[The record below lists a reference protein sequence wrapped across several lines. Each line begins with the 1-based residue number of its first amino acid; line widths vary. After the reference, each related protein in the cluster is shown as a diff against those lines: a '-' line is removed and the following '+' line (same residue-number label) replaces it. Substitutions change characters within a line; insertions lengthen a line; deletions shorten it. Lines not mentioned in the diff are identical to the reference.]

1 MREVVPMV
9 YLDDDMIKKYF
20 ETFIEAYG
28 EAVKAANKPG
38 QEPEFYKELPYKVD
52 IFKMPNEGVI
62 AIMYGKAPKA
72 MYHTYDGD
80 YETILGYIQ
89 GKKHQHCME
98 FYPSKNFSVD
108 DAKADAKAAVTKD
121 TRSSVYRAGLVAA
134 RTHVED
140 IGKQLGEIAKA
151 NPWLEKQLQ
160 DLEAKLKKA
169 KAPLDKLWDEFK
181 KIDEAD
187 TYMAQEMFLNELK
200 AVDLGTTDV
209 DPKDVEAYI
218 RTFIESYKGAVK
230 PEYPE
235 HAKPPFFKGSP
246 YKVRAT
252 IMPNK
257 SVAILYKYD
266 AVVDGIEVAEGNYDG
281 VKALID
287 NKEYNHFRHHP
298 PMKALVEKRA
308 STEAK
313 LAVKEDI
320 RNTLHLAL
328 LRSTAKVIAD
338 HQGKV
343 QEIMKTNPWL
353 EGPLS
358 SISNRLAGVA
368 KLLEVLTGEIENNQ
382 LNKKISEQKRLLQ
395 EISRYGKPKSA
406 GAPEVEVPD
415 LTPKPAV
422 VEHTLHETP
431 AMAKAEVVSTGDA
444 ATSSSKGPV
453 FVPAPEPEIST
464 ETSDEAET
472 TGVQGYGQDVY
483 AEQHYVAA
491 AGMTD
496 EEKVVLND
504 IRAEVFEFRKRV
516 DEYERKLTY
525 MDKYIEH
532 EVQKRQDEKFKEQ
545 EEVYT
550 SMIRKYSGVATG
562 LGTAAIIISL
572 LVLLTNI
579 SGIIESISSL
589 FG

>member
-52 IFKMPNEGVI
+52 IFKMPNEAVI

-72 MYHTYDGD
+72 MYNTYNGD
-80 YETILGYIQ
+80 YDTILGYVQ
-89 GKKHQHCME
+89 GKKHQHCMM
-98 FYPSKNFSVD
+98 FYPSKNFSTD
-108 DAKADAKAAVTKD
+108 DAKADAKAAVMKD

-160 DLEAKLKKA
+160 DLETKLKKA
-169 KAPLDKLWDEFK
+169 KAPLDKLWDEYK
-181 KIDEAD
+181 KIDETEAY
-187 TYMAQEMFLNELK
+187 TGQEMYLNELK
-200 AVDLGTTDV
+200 AVDLSSTDV

-218 RTFIESYKGAVK
+218 NAYIESYKGAVK

-235 HAKPPFFKGSP
+235 HAKPPFFKGAP
-246 YKVRAT
+246 FKVRAT

-257 SVAILYKYD
+257 SVAVLFKYN
-266 AVVDGIEVAEGNYDG
+266 AIVDSMEVAEGKYDG

-287 NKEYNHFRHHP
+287 NKEYNHFKHYP
-298 PMKALVEKRA
+298 PLKALVEKRA

-328 LRSTAKVIAD
+328 LKSTAKVIAD
-338 HQGKV
+338 HQEKV

-358 SISNRLAGVA
+358 SISNRLSGVA

-382 LNKKISEQKRLLQ
+382 LNKKTTDQKRLLQ
-395 EISRYGKPKSA
+395 EVSRYGKPKA
-406 GAPEVEVPD
+406 TAAPEPEVPEPAP
-415 LTPKPAV
+415 TPAV
-422 VEHTLHETP
+422 VEPEVPETP
-431 AMAKAEVVSTGDA
+431 VVAKAAVVSTGEA
-444 ATSSSKGPV
+444 ATASSTGPV
-453 FVPAPEPEIST
+453 FMPAPEVST
-464 ETSDEAET
+464 ETSTEPEM

-491 AGMTD
+491 AGMTE
-496 EEKVVLND
+496 EEKAVLND
-504 IRAEVFEFRKRV
+504 LRAEVFEFRKRV
-516 DEYERKLTY
+516 DEYERKLNY

-572 LVLLTNI
+572 VVLLTNI
-579 SGIIESISSL
+579 GGIIESLSSL